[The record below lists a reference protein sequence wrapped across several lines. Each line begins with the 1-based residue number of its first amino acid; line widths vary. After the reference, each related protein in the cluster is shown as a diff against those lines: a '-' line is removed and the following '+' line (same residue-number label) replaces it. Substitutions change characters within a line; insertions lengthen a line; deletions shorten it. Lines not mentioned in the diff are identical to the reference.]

1 MEEHP
6 GTYSSAWK
14 KYGKESG
21 ERKDMGYL
29 HGVGENGVEKGDRN
43 GAEKDQKGK
52 HDLFC
57 V

>member
-1 MEEHP
+1 
-6 GTYSSAWK
+6 
-14 KYGKESG
+14 
-21 ERKDMGYL
+21 MGYL